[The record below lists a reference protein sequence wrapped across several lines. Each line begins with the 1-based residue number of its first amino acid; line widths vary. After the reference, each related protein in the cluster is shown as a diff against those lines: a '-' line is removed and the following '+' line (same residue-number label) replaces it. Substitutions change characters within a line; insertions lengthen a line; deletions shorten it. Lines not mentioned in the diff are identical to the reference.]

1 MSEDCHNSDFQP
13 TPEQIAQPLT
23 LAEWSQADVDWLA
36 SIHVKDQ
43 ELA

>member
-1 MSEDCHNSDFQP
+1 MSEDCHSSDFQP
-13 TPEQIAQPLT
+13 APEQIAQPLSS
-23 LAEWSQADVDWLA
+23 EFSEDDINWLA

>member
-13 TPEQIAQPLT
+13 APEQIAQPLT
-23 LAEWSQADVDWLA
+23 LVEWSQDDIDWLA
-36 SIHVKDQ
+36 TIHVKDQ